1 MPNINEAGMAAT
13 YPHWVRGVD
22 YEFADLSDGKGII
35 VCHPGTVLAL
45 EAVDLEAVAASS
57 VPFIQAEQVD
67 AVIASYAA
75 AIQQRLDDFVQ
86 SRGYD
91 SILSACTYATSVVP
105 RFKSEAQYCV
115 EARDA
120 TWAACYAIMGE
131 VQAGQRAMPTLDEVM
146 IQLPELMWPDLAV

>member
-1 MPNINEAGMAAT
+1 MPNINEAGMRAA
-13 YPHWVRGVD
+13 YPNLVRGVD
-22 YEFADLSDGKGII
+22 YDFADLSDGNGVI
-35 VCHPGTVLAL
+35 VCQPGTVLAL
-45 EAVDLEAVAASS
+45 ENIDVAAVEAASA
-57 VPFIQAEQVD
+57 PFIQADQ
-67 AVIASYAA
+67 AA
-75 AIQQRLDDFVQ
+75 AAIGQYSTAIQQRLDDFVRQ
-86 SRGYD
+86 RGYD

-105 RFKSEAQYCV
+105 RFKAEAQYCV